1 MYFPAPGLSAYSVP
15 RPLRAFPRSNYVR
28 RGMGDDS
35 NQPSMGQGIA
45 TGVTSGV
52 MIGAGTATATGS
64 KVAGGIAAGLATTA
78 GILAAIP
85 GGQIPAAFLAAAASL
100 VGPIAK
106 EFEGCGVTCQQT
118 TDIANKV
125 ATAAGQIT
133 AAYWANSTRTVSM
146 RDGAVA
152 ALQQLYQ
159 YLIQNC
165 QAIGGQGG
173 KQCIA
178 DRQPG
183 GKYDF
188 QAQQIAPI
196 QNDSAVVPDPVAPGS
211 ASALTSSF
219 TSGTV
224 FGIPTSKLLLP
235 GLLLLLAFTLPLGK
249 K

>member
-1 MYFPAPGLSAYSVP
+1 MYYAASAPFYLA
-15 RPLRAFPRSNYVR
+15 PRSLAGYPRANYVR
-28 RGMGDDS
+28 RRGMGA
-35 NQPSMGQGIA
+35 PTLTQGTVA
-45 TGVTSGV
+45 GVTSGAL
-52 MIGAGTATATGS
+52 IGAQTAISTGS
-64 KVAGGIAAGLATTA
+64 SVAGGIAGGLAATA

-85 GGQIPAAFLAAAASL
+85 GGQIPAAFLAAAASI

-106 EFEGCGVTCQQT
+106 EFEGCGKTCQQT

-133 AAYWANSTRTVSM
+133 AQYWAQSVRTVSM
-146 RDGAVA
+146 QQGAIS
-152 ALQQLYQ
+152 ALQQLYS

-173 KQCIA
+173 SQCVT

-196 QNDSAVVPDPVAPGS
+196 QNDSAVVPDPVAPS
-211 ASALTSSF
+211 ATSSLLSSIAP
-219 TSGTV
+219 SGTV
-224 FGIPTSKLLLP
+224 FGLPVSSLVLP
-235 GLLLLLAFTLPLGK
+235 GLLILAAVALPSDK
-249 K
+249 

>member
-1 MYFPAPGLSAYSVP
+1 MYFPAPGLSAYSPPRALLRFP
-15 RPLRAFPRSNYVR
+15 RPSYVR
-28 RGMGDDS
+28 RGMGA
-35 NQPSMGQGIA
+35 PTLTQGAI
-45 TGVTSGV
+45 TGAASGAL
-52 MIGAGTATATGS
+52 IGASTATATGS
-64 KVAGGIAAGLATTA
+64 AIAGGIAGGLATTA
-78 GILAAIP
+78 GILAVIP
-85 GGQIPAAFLAAAASL
+85 GGQIPAAVLAAMASI

-118 TDIANKV
+118 TDIANRV

-133 AAYWANSTRTVSM
+133 AAYWGAPVHTVSM
-146 RDGAVA
+146 QAGAVA
-152 ALQQLYQ
+152 ALRQLYQ

-165 QAIGGQGG
+165 QAVGGQGG
-173 KQCIA
+173 TQCIA

-196 QNDSAVVPDPVAPGS
+196 QNDSNVVPDPVAPGS
-211 ASALTSSF
+211 TGAVLSNLTS
-219 TSGTV
+219 GAV

-235 GLLLLLAFTLPLGK
+235 GLLLLAAFALPTGK